1 MKKTVLVLLISF
13 TAALTWAQNHSESYN
28 GPRRQ
33 GGPQGA
39 PPQMDSAT
47 KAAFEECAE
56 ELGLPAPGEGG
67 TRPSKEQH
75 DQLREC
81 LKSKGVEAPRGGG
94 PRQPPSTGN

>member
-13 TAALTWAQNHSESYN
+13 TAALTWAQSQN

-56 ELGLPAPGEGG
+56 ELGLPSPGEGG
-67 TRPSKEQH
+67 ARPSREQH

-81 LKSKGVEAPRGGG
+81 LKSKGIEAPRGGG
-94 PRQPPSTGN
+94 PRPPSSSSTAN